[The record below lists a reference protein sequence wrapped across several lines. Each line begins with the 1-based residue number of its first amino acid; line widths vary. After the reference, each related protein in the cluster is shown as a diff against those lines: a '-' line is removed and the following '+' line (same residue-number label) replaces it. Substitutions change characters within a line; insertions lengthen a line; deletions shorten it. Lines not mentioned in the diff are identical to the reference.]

1 MVFQCFT
8 VVYFCTRCKINAKI
22 NSNYDQTISKMV
34 FFAYKATQYIVN
46 FKIYKQKQV
55 EKNPKQLTTT
65 SHFWENNINV
75 NSQFLSPW
83 SVHK

>member
-55 EKNPKQLTTT
+55 EKSKATYNHKPFLGKQY
-65 SHFWENNINV
+65 
-75 NSQFLSPW
+75 QC
-83 SVHK
+83 